1 MIKQV
6 LAKCLEKLQ
15 KSGLATIES
24 FSLNVMPVLIFMV
37 VTDHSK

>member
-6 LAKCLEKLQ
+6 LAKCLEKSQ
-15 KSGLATIES
+15 ISGLAIIQS

-37 VTDHSK
+37 VTDHS